1 MTDSETTIRELQQA
15 IHRLV
20 LSKGWGDENGI
31 QNPQHVAMALNVEA
45 SELLEHFQWLEP
57 GQVQALLRGEDP
69 QRAQA
74 IGEEF
79 ADVCMYGFQLMDCLG
94 IDLSRQIENKIK
106 KVSARPSG
114 MRGRYADEL
123 LKQQKGESHEGNQ

>member
-1 MTDSETTIRELQQA
+1 MTDSETTIRELKQA

-45 SELLEHFQWLEP
+45 SELLEHFQWL
-57 GQVQALLRGEDP
+57 ALLRGEDP

-94 IDLSRQIENKIK
+94 IDLSKQIENKIK

>member
-1 MTDSETTIRELQQA
+1 MTDSETTIRELKQA
-15 IHRLV
+15 IRRLV
-20 LSKGWGDENGI
+20 LAKGWGDANGI

-57 GQVQALLRGEDP
+57 AQVQALLNGEDP
-69 QRAQA
+69 ERAQA

-106 KVSARPSG
+106 KVSERPSG
-114 MRGRYADEL
+114 RL
-123 LKQQKGESHEGNQ
+123 L

>member
-1 MTDSETTIRELQQA
+1 MTDSKTTVSELKQA

-20 LSKGWGDENGI
+20 LEKGWGDENGV
-31 QNPQHVAMALNVEA
+31 QNPQHVAMALTVEA

-57 GQVQALLRGEDP
+57 AQVEALLNGGDP
-69 QRAQA
+69 DRVRA

-79 ADVCMYGFQLMDCLG
+79 ADVCMYGLQLMDCLG
-94 IDLSRQIENKIK
+94 IDLSEQIENKIK

-123 LKQQKGESHEGNQ
+123 LKRQKGESNEGDN

>member
-1 MTDSETTIRELQQA
+1 MTDSSTTVRELKQA

-20 LSKGWGDENGI
+20 LEKGWGDERGV
-31 QNPQHVAMALNVEA
+31 QNPQHVAMALTVEA
-45 SELLEHFQWLEP
+45 SELLERFQWLEP
-57 GQVQALLRGEDP
+57 EQVKALLRGEDP
-69 QRAQA
+69 DRVRA

-79 ADVCMYGFQLMDCLG
+79 ADVCMYGLQLMDCLG
-94 IDLSRQIENKIK
+94 IDLSEQIENKIK

-123 LKQQKGESHEGNQ
+123 LKQQKGESNEGDK